1 MWRRW
6 FLPVLLAL
14 SVGAN
19 VLLLHGLETAFG
31 TIHFGRV
38 FPLGYAADDRAA
50 PARTNAPWIAFWGD
64 SRALAWARS
73 AAIPS
78 ADTLNAAH
86 GGQTSSQ
93 LLLQLRT
100 VPTPRADVAIVQIG
114 VNDLHPLGALE
125 PHRELVLKRLR
136 DNLVDIRELL
146 RGRGETVVLTTV
158 IPPAAVPLAR
168 RRAWDPQTEQFLLE
182 VNEQIR
188 RLSDGRQ
195 VLLLDAYALLV
206 GPDGKIQKRF
216 EDPDFFLHVNAEAYR
231 VLNEKLLE
239 LVPRRRS

>member
-1 MWRRW
+1 
-6 FLPVLLAL
+6 VALAI
-14 SVGAN
+14 SVCAN
-19 VLLLHGLETAFG
+19 VLLLRGLDSAFG
-31 TIHFGRV
+31 SLQFVRV
-38 FPLGYAADDRAA
+38 FPLGYAADDRASRA
-50 PARTNAPWIAFWGD
+50 GTAAPWIAFWGD
-64 SRALAWARS
+64 SRALGWAKS

-78 ADTLNAAH
+78 SDTLNAAH

-100 VPTPRADVAIVQIG
+100 VPTPRAAVAVVQIG
-114 VNDLHPLGALE
+114 INDLHPLGALA

-136 DNLVDIRELL
+136 DNLVDIRDLL
-146 RGRGETVVLTTV
+146 RARADTVVLTTV

-168 RRAWDPQTEQFLLE
+168 RHAWDPQTEQILLA

-188 RLSDGRQ
+188 QLSDGHH
-195 VLLLDAYALLV
+195 VLVLDAHSLLV
-206 GPDGKIQKRF
+206 GPEGKIQKRF

-231 VLNEKLLE
+231 VLNEKLLA